1 LCACGSELGLKSMW
15 ACSIKTSRPFVRLLP
30 TTTYGFELMSQDGQE
45 FSWVTIDGKEVVSAA
60 ALVYDGW
67 SIYSLLLDFG
77 GSQLTI
83 SDSRHAAS
91 RLLASTVPRPP
102 RTPL

>member
-1 LCACGSELGLKSMW
+1 VRVRLGAGSEIDVGM
-15 ACSIKTSRPFVRLLP
+15 FDQDEP
-30 TTTYGFELMSQDGQE
+30 TIRAASTDDTYGFELMSQDGQE